1 MPSIT
6 LYGPPNIP
14 FLTKV
19 RAALGLKKL
28 EYDWIEPQSQDDY
41 RRWSPKTGLLP
52 VLQIDDDS
60 IEDSSRILD
69 ELDERFPNPPLLSS
83 DVKIAQS
90 QRRLE
95 QWVEAAFTF
104 YWIHYLRATADKSE
118 AAAASTGMGDE
129 YSQRLD
135 DLVNFLGGRPF
146 FYADEPSRA
155 DLAVYSFLSG
165 IGFAV
170 GPEVAGE
177 VKARPALRELL
188 GRIEQATGV
197 RRADESS

>member
-28 EYDWIEPQSQDDY
+28 EHDWVEPESQDDY

-104 YWIHYLRATADKSE
+104 YWIHYLRAIADKGE
-118 AAAASTGMGDE
+118 AATGRAGMAHE
-129 YSQRLD
+129 FPQRLD
-135 DLVNFLGGRPF
+135 DLVNFLGGRLF

-155 DLAVYSFLSG
+155 DRAVHSYLS
-165 IGFAV
+165 
-170 GPEVAGE
+170 
-177 VKARPALRELL
+177 
-188 GRIEQATGV
+188 
-197 RRADESS
+197 